1 MRTLVQNKYI
11 HIVQGGLG
19 GNSPRNQRYVKME
32 DFPFLPEILH
42 TRRIDSPVMMWI
54 QIRARVGG
62 GLGGM
67 LSRIFFLNKMV
78 QSGAF

>member
-19 GNSPRNQRYVKME
+19 GNSPRNQRYIKME

-62 GLGGM
+62 GWVACSPG
-67 LSRIFFLNKMV
+67 FFLNKMV